1 MSAESETAVT
11 ANKDHPF
18 HPLTATPIHT
28 QGLREGHGVHMEQFG
43 DEYRGDFKNGQ
54 YHGYFFGGGGFPPIF
69 LGASF
74 VCICAILGGW
84 ITFSVFFNFLLLF
97 FEFVA
102 GAGGM
107 CDYRRLDSLLRKSSG
122 PREMAFGV
130 LVIRPK

>member
-54 YHGYFFGGGGFPPIF
+54 YHGYFFGGG
-69 LGASF
+69 
-74 VCICAILGGW
+74 
-84 ITFSVFFNFLLLF
+84 
-97 FEFVA
+97 
-102 GAGGM
+102 
-107 CDYRRLDSLLRKSSG
+107 DSL
-122 PREMAFGV
+122 PFF
-130 LVIRPK
+130 